1 MAIGRREGGGKRE
14 DREMQQLES
23 WIGCFRFRV
32 KRAKLWG
39 RRELA
44 SPRLD
49 RKEKVEMRAVVSHG
63 RDFFPPRLN
72 IVGRPH
78 PVLIVTRSES
88 QLHSPPPAAFSRVNS
103 VSGKE
108 KWKKLSTRECARLVK
123 VLRAP
128 RLEKTI
134 DTSASVV
141 GPTFFE
147 SSIVGSVKKGVG
159 GAVIRESERALS
171 VNRVTGNCARII
183 VVNRGNELFA
193 NAEGLVFW
201 EMNSLA

>member
-1 MAIGRREGGGKRE
+1 MLSFPSKTGEIMGAKGARVAAPRPEGKGGDESGGFSRKRFFSSPIEHRRPTTSGPDRYSKRVATA
-14 DREMQQLES
+14 LS
-23 WIGCFRFRV
+23 
-32 KRAKLWG
+32 
-39 RRELA
+39 
-44 SPRLD
+44 SPRC
-49 RKEKVEMRAVVSHG
+49 
-63 RDFFPPRLN
+63 
-72 IVGRPH
+72 
-78 PVLIVTRSES
+78 VLACKLCLSD
-88 QLHSPPPAAFSRVNS
+88 
-103 VSGKE
+103 KE